1 MVKKGQQLNILR
13 LLVFRAFQ
21 AQYTNSDITLEVR
34 HFTFHGE
41 FFTKD
46 MQSKDNK
53 YAAIHKRIRKYRE
66 DFADGNMND
75 LLDTKGRKK
84 GGVMRSKSVKVN

>member
-21 AQYTNSDITLEVR
+21 AQYTNSEITLEVR

-41 FFTKD
+41 FFAED

-53 YAAIHKRIRKYRE
+53 YAIIHKGIRKYRE
-66 DFADGNMND
+66 DFAAGKMNG
-75 LLDTKGRKK
+75 LLD
-84 GGVMRSKSVKVN
+84 MKVR